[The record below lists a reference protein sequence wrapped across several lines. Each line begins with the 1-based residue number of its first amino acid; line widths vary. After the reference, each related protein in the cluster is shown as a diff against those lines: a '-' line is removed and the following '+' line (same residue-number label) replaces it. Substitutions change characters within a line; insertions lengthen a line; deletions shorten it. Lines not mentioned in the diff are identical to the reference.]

1 MMMMAIDRGDMI
13 RFVPTMLPKLVKKIR
28 TLIMSAT
35 MTPKRT
41 YSNVYQAP
49 PGTQHLI
56 TNKI

>member
-1 MMMMAIDRGDMI
+1 MI
-13 RFVPTMLPKLVKKIR
+13 RFVPTMLPKLVKTR

-49 PGTQHLI
+49 PGTQQPDY
-56 TNKI
+56 K

>member
-49 PGTQHLI
+49 PGTQQPDY
-56 TNKI
+56 K

>member
-1 MMMMAIDRGDMI
+1 MI

-41 YSNVYQAP
+41 YSNVYQAR
-49 PGTQHLI
+49 PGTQQPDY
-56 TNKI
+56 K